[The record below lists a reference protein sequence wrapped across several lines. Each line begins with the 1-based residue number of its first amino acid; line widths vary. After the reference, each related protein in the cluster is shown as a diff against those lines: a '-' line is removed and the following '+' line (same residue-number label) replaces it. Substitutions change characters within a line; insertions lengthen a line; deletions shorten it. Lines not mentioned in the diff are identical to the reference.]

1 MNNEMRGKFIAKLR
15 KKYDLTQE
23 ELGNLLHYSRNNI
36 SKWENGLSTPSDP
49 ETLKKLSEIFDVTV
63 EELMYGEKLDN
74 QDKQIITSN
83 LDNDKSNLSK
93 GRKNILIIVLVMMIF
108 IILLSVFI
116 VYNKFIKNS
125 VSLYS
130 LYLDDD
136 NFYMNESFLFISNDN
151 SIFSFNII
159 GSKNDEEVQSIKI
172 YYFKNNEQI
181 DLIEGDNKYYLL
193 EDSSYK
199 LYKLKKYD
207 IYIDII
213 TDKNEYKSIKLVK
226 DTKYVND
233 KIVYHTN
240 DDSTEVLDDYK
251 DYDKSVLLK
260 EGFITSNND
269 LYIKII
275 DNDRYI
281 KIEGNKLFMIY
292 EYDNDKVSF
301 IEGSLT
307 NDEFIY
313 YDNEEEYLDIQEE
326 KNCNIDNCQS
336 YTDYAEYLYYLKNL
350 IIESN

>member
-74 QDKQIITSN
+74 QDKKNITSN
-83 LDNDKSNLSK
+83 LDNEIRKVSK
-93 GRKNILIIVLVMMIF
+93 VKKNIFIIILIMMIF

-125 VSLYS
+125 VNLYS

-151 SIFSFNII
+151 SIFSFNTI
-159 GSKNDEEVQSIKI
+159 GSKNDEEVQFIKI

-181 DLIEGDNKYYLL
+181 ALIEGDNKYYLL
-193 EDSSYK
+193 EDNSYK

-207 IYIDII
+207 LYMDII
-213 TDKNEYKSIKLVK
+213 TDKNEYEKIKLVK

-240 DDSTEVLDDYK
+240 DDSSEVLDDYK
-251 DYDKSVLLK
+251 NYDKSILLE

-269 LYIKII
+269 LYIRII

-281 KIEGNKLFMIY
+281 SIEGNKLFMIY

-313 YDNEEEYLDIQEE
+313 YDNEEEYIVVQKE

-336 YTDYAEYLYYLKNL
+336 YNDYAEYLYYLKNL
-350 IIESN
+350 IIKSN